1 MRNLG
6 KKKESRIKEILMSH
20 IRNNI
25 KEYAIVLILFLIG
38 LIFGI
43 VFVNN
48 AQDSQIEE
56 ITSYFTEFVGNLKQD
71 AKVDTQALL
80 QESLLSNGLL
90 ALILW
95 FVGSTVIGIP
105 IVYGIIA
112 YRGFCLG
119 YTISAV
125 VASLGVGKGILFSLT
140 SLLFQN
146 MIIIPCIL
154 ALAVSGMKLYQSIV
168 KDKRRENIK
177 IEITRHT
184 IICILLFV
192 GLEIAALAEVYIST
206 NLLQICAKYF

>member
-1 MRNLG
+1 MRNRG
-6 KKKESRIKEILMSH
+6 KAKKSKIKEVIVQH
-20 IRNNI
+20 IKKNLR
-25 KEYAIVLILFLIG
+25 EYAIVLILFLIG

-43 VFVNN
+43 VFINN
-48 AQDSQIEE
+48 VGESQIND
-56 ITSYFTEFVGNLKQD
+56 ITSYLGSFIDNLKNKTQINQFEVLKD
-71 AKVDTQALL
+71 A
-80 QESLLSNGLL
+80 LLSNFLL

-105 IVYGIIA
+105 IVYGIVI

-119 YTISAV
+119 YTISSIIATI
-125 VASLGVGKGILFSLT
+125 GIGKGILFSFT

-146 MIIIPCIL
+146 LLFIPCLL

-184 IICILLFV
+184 IFCFIFLI
-192 GLEIAALAEVYIST
+192 GLEIAAFAEVYIST
-206 NLLQICAKYF
+206 NLLQICSKYL